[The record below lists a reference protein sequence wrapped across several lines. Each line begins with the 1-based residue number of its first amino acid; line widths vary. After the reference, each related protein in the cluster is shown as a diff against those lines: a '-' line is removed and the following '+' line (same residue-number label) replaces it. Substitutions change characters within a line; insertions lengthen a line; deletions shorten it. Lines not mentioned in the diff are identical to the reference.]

1 MHVVHLLTV
10 TVCITNHDN
19 HGIYCQ
25 FGIAIIHITRKIF
38 LKYLMKTMPSVISEG
53 TVQTLPP
60 VPNTSGK
67 AENN

>member
-1 MHVVHLLTV
+1 
-10 TVCITNHDN
+10 
-19 HGIYCQ
+19 
-25 FGIAIIHITRKIF
+25 
-38 LKYLMKTMPSVISEG
+38 MKTMPSVISEG